1 MQAVFRTSTSRK
13 EPTNSCRSPNQVVTV
28 SSGGSR
34 CAARALPRGLPSV
47 FSFRKMEYSYCP
59 APGQALLAVH
69 RRRNRY
75 EQFLIKTQLS
85 QYTCCA
91 MIPDW
96 LKAHAWM
103 FGLLGF
109 GGVAGAII
117 AVLR

>member
-1 MQAVFRTSTSRK
+1 
-13 EPTNSCRSPNQVVTV
+13 
-28 SSGGSR
+28 
-34 CAARALPRGLPSV
+34 
-47 FSFRKMEYSYCP
+47 
-59 APGQALLAVH
+59 
-69 RRRNRY
+69 
-75 EQFLIKTQLS
+75 
-85 QYTCCA
+85 